1 MNAQGN
7 GQQNGRRNGAR
18 RSPEMGRALLCGVG
32 ALLGL
37 LAGSAAASVGPQAA
51 GQLAG
56 RLMPLG
62 GERAG
67 NADGGIPPW
76 DGGLTPQRRP
86 PQWQPGSRYIDP
98 YAGEKPLLVIARDN
112 LATYTAR
119 LSPGQQALF
128 ARYPDSYQLPVYPSH
143 RSYAAPDVFY
153 AGTYRNATQ
162 AFLDDGGE
170 TSGGTPQHAVAGI
183 PFPLPENG
191 AEAIWNQRLRWRG
204 AGRERTY
211 VRISVSPDGS
221 ASLVRLAE
229 RARYEAIDAAP
240 RKKIGQ
246 VLTYTATAVFEPAK
260 LAGTLKLV
268 YDTLLPPPRAWQ
280 LSPGQSFIAATS
292 EAGDDTPVL
301 GANGLLHEDQFEGYS
316 GSPARYEW
324 KLSGKRELY
333 VPYNSYR
340 LHDAALSYSD
350 LLTAHHL
357 NTAVT
362 RYELHRVWVL
372 EGRCRPGQACGWPR
386 RTLYLDEDSWQVLLA
401 ELYDEADRLVVL
413 QEVHTLMAYDQP
425 VLLPALETVYDLV
438 GGRYL
443 ATGMNNQAPEAS
455 FGAAELDAFESGAM
469 HGWAKHIGA
478 VAPRD

>member
-1 MNAQGN
+1 MNAWGKGLGAGLAKDLAGGLAN
-7 GQQNGRRNGAR
+7 RR
-18 RSPEMGRALLCGVG
+18 EMYCCAGVLLW
-32 ALLGL
+32 L
-37 LAGSAAASVGPQAA
+37 LAGSAAASVGAQAA

-56 RLMPLG
+56 RLTPLG

-67 NADGGIPPW
+67 NADGSIPAW

-86 PQWQPGSRYIDP
+86 PQWQPGGRYIDP
-98 YAGEKPLLVIARDN
+98 YADEKPLLLIGKDN
-112 LATYTAR
+112 LASYAAR
-119 LSPGQQALF
+119 LSLGQQALF
-128 ARYPDSYQLPVYPSH
+128 ARYPDSYRLPVYASH
-143 RSYAAPDVFY
+143 RSYAAPDAFY

-162 AFLDDGGE
+162 TFLDDGGD
-170 TSGGTPQHAVAGI
+170 TADGTPQHAVSGI

-204 AGRERTY
+204 SGRERIY
-211 VRISVSPDGS
+211 VQISVSPDGA

-229 RARYEAIDAAP
+229 RARYESIDAAP

-246 VLTYTATAVFEPAK
+246 VLAYSASAVFEPAK

-268 YDTLLPPPRAWQ
+268 YDTLLPQPRAWQ
-280 LSPGQSFIAATS
+280 LSPGQRFIAATS
-292 EAGDDTPVL
+292 EAGGDTPVL
-301 GANGLLHEDQFEGYS
+301 GANGLLHEDQLEGYN

-324 KLSGKRELY
+324 KLNGKRELY

-340 LHDAALSYSD
+340 LHDAALSYSE
-350 LLTAHHL
+350 LLGPHHL
-357 NTAVT
+357 NVDAT

-372 EGRCRPGQACGWPR
+372 QGKCRGGQSCAWPR

-401 ELYDEADRLVVL
+401 EQYDVTDRLAAL

-425 VLLPALETVYDLV
+425 LLLPALETVYDLV

-443 ATGMNNQAPEAS
+443 ASGMNNQAPEIT
-455 FGAAELDAFESGAM
+455 FGAAELDAFDADAM
-469 HGWAKHIGA
+469 HGWAKRLGA
-478 VAPRD
+478 VAPKD

>member
-67 NADGGIPPW
+67 NADGSIPPW

-362 RYELHRVWVL
+362 RYELHRVWVVDATL
-372 EGRCRPGQACGWPR
+372 KAGLRHQFKR
-386 RTLYLDEDSWQVLLA
+386 RTFYVDEDSWAIAAVDD
-401 ELYDEADRLVVL
+401 YDNRDQLWKVQEAQLI
-413 QEVHTLMAYDQP
+413 
-425 VLLPALETVYDLV
+425 TVPFVPTVTGIPEIIYDLQS
-438 GGRYL
+438 GRYFITAL
-443 ATGMNNQAPEAS
+443 SNEDKISDFKIDFKDDYFSPNNLNHKSQT
-455 FGAAELDAFESGAM
+455 
-469 HGWAKHIGA
+469 K
-478 VAPRD
+478 